1 MRLGGFTAFVVAL
14 AVCAPVAAAA
24 GDPQI
29 AAVQVVLH
37 ERGLYDGTIDGVDG
51 PTTRRGLVDLQRRAG
66 LIADGIV
73 GPQTIAALGGT
84 LGSRARPLS
93 LGAKGFDVAALQFA
107 LAWHGFPC
115 GWFDGRLGLH
125 TEAALRRFQR
135 WAGIAVDGKAGPAT
149 LAALERPLPVAP
161 VSLADP
167 VDGVVG
173 DPFGPRGTR
182 FHAGVDLIAPFG
194 TPVTAAAVGRVTW
207 AGFLAGGWGKL
218 VIVAHGHGLKTL
230 YAHLTRIDVHVGEPV
245 AVGSQLG
252 LVGATGD
259 ATGPHLHFEVRV
271 RGAAVDPLP
280 ALR

>member
-1 MRLGGFTAFVVAL
+1 LGGFTASVVAL

-24 GDPQI
+24 GDPRV
-29 AAVQVVLH
+29 AAVQVALH

-84 LGSRARPLS
+84 PGSRARPLS

-115 GWFDGRLGLH
+115 GWFDGRFGSH
-125 TEAALRRFQR
+125 TDAALRRFQR

-149 LAALERPLPVAP
+149 LAALAGPLPVAP
-161 VSLADP
+161 VPLAYP
-167 VDGVVG
+167 VDGTVG
-173 DPFGPRGTR
+173 DGFGPRGTR

-194 TPVTAAAVGRVTW
+194 TPVTAAAAGRVTW

-230 YAHLTRIDVHVGEPV
+230 YAHLTRIDVRAGEPV
-245 AVGSQLG
+245 AVGSRLG